1 MQKKGVFDN
10 LPWSCFIV
18 QINMKT
24 NRQQEITKTDFNRN
38 KKKVSPVVKP
48 PNSWLVLCGACSWTG
63 LVIVIGPSK
72 LGNSMIPWFE
82 DNGVD

>member
-24 NRQQEITKTDFNRN
+24 NRQQEITKTDFRRN
-38 KKKVSPVVKP
+38 KKKESCSETSQFLAGSVWSLQLDWLGDSP
-48 PNSWLVLCGACSWTG
+48 
-63 LVIVIGPSK
+63 K
-72 LGNSMIPWFE
+72 LGNSMILWFE